1 MGGMRGWFHGPGL
14 APAQSGREF
23 ADSLRRSLHEVAES
37 VEPAADGLDRI
48 VARMRQTGRTPARAR
63 ACAPVL
69 AQRAAAP

>member
-1 MGGMRGWFHGPGL
+1 MGGMRGWFHGPGS
-14 APAQSGREF
+14 AQAQSEREF
-23 ADSLRRSLHEVAES
+23 TDHVRRSLHELAES

-48 VARMRQTGRTPARAR
+48 AARVRQTGRTPARAH

>member
-1 MGGMRGWFHGPGL
+1 MGGMRGWFHGPGS
-14 APAQSGREF
+14 AKARSEREF
-23 ADSLRRSLHEVAES
+23 ADRLRRSLHEVAES